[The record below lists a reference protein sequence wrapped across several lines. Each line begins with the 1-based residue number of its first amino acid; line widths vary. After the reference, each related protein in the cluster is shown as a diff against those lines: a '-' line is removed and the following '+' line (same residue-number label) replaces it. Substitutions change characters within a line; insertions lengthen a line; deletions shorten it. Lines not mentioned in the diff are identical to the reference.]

1 MNSSQARIV
10 YDTIV
15 QNRQVSTQPGEQHC
29 QSQPQPQ
36 PQPQTE
42 NGRIIINNF
51 DDTQFMLNNLTPAEY
66 NSFLNNYHILKK
78 YKQ

>member
-1 MNSSQARIV
+1 MDSSQARIV

-15 QNRQVSTQPGEQHC
+15 QNRQVSTQPGEQQC
-29 QSQPQPQ
+29 QSQSQPL
-36 PQPQTE
+36 TE
-42 NGRIIINNF
+42 NRRMMFNNF

-78 YKQ
+78 Y

>member
-15 QNRQVSTQPGEQHC
+15 QNRQVSTQPGEQC

-36 PQPQTE
+36 TE
-42 NGRIIINNF
+42 NCGIIFNNF
-51 DDTQFMLNNLTPAEY
+51 DDTQFMLLNNLSPAEY